1 MREFVARGASAAFLA
16 VLLALATTSAR
27 ADLTPELEALQ
38 LPETLAPEGIDI
50 PEVSSSPD
58 FDPLFDE
65 ESIEEIPTY
74 DPLERSNRVIFGFN
88 QQIDR
93 IFWKPLSRGYRFLVP
108 TPARRSVRRV
118 FHNLNTPVF
127 VVNNILQLRFLDAAE
142 SVGAFLL
149 NSTMGWAGL
158 FDVGK
163 EAGLDSKETDFG
175 QTLAMVGVGS
185 GPFLM
190 IPLLGPSTARDGFGD
205 IVDIFFQPLTYI
217 LGPTPQ
223 ILWGGGAG
231 LARREAVGKK
241 LEALEESALDFYSVL
256 RSAYTQDRE
265 SLIRARRRELW
276 WAKDDEEVTAEAAAP
291 DVGAPAE
298 PAASEPGTPEP

>member
-1 MREFVARGASAAFLA
+1 MREFVARGASAALLA
-16 VLLALATTSAR
+16 ALLALAAGPAR
-27 ADLTPELEALQ
+27 AELTSEPEALQ
-38 LPETLAPEGIDI
+38 LPETLAPEGSDLPSI
-50 PEVSSSPD
+50 SSSPD

-65 ESIEEIPTY
+65 EFLEEFPIY
-74 DPLERSNRVIFGFN
+74 DPLERSNRAIFRFN

-93 IFWKPLSRGYRFLVP
+93 IFWKPFSRGYRFLVP
-108 TPARRSVRRV
+108 TAARRSVRRV

-142 SVGAFLL
+142 SLGAFLI
-149 NSTMGWAGL
+149 NSTIGWAGL

-163 EAGLDSKETDFG
+163 EVGLDSKETDFG
-175 QTLAMVGVGS
+175 QTLAMLGVGS
-185 GPFLM
+185 GPFLT

-223 ILWGGGAG
+223 IIWGGGAG